1 MRKYLPVVL
10 LLISFSSAL
19 SQNISG
25 VVMDENTR
33 EPLIGVNVILSHT
46 NGTTTN
52 IDGEFS
58 LTLKEN
64 EKTITF
70 KYIGFES
77 IIKNI
82 DGTYEFVLSL
92 SAKVINEDANFAVE
106 SHWNLDQY
114 ESDVTFYNF
123 QIYFLQNN

>member
-1 MRKYLPVVL
+1 MRKYLSIVL

-25 VVMDENTR
+25 VVMDEDTR
-33 EPLIGVNVILSHT
+33 EPLIGVNVILSNT

-58 LTLKEN
+58 LQLKEN

-70 KYIGFES
+70 KYIGYES
-77 IIKNI
+77 IVKNI
-82 DGTYEFVLSL
+82 DSKSKFNIKMKSASHQIGTVVI
-92 SAKVINEDANFAVE
+92 SA
-106 SHWNLDQY
+106 SHTN
-114 ESDVTFYNF
+114 
-123 QIYFLQNN
+123 FLQDENTSIFNGRTTL